1 MYDCIKEK
9 STQAAAEAV
18 RRVTARIWTD
28 REIAAQA
35 AAERAAHEEGA
46 AEPERRR
53 TGWGARS
60 RAMGTRGP
68 VIWTVYETPDRR
80 RRWLLAPPT
89 LEMQTDDPVEVE
101 QARARGD
108 VVVGP
113 DDQIQDVIDKMEAAR
128 SIRAT
133 SPVRQ

>member
-1 MYDCIKEK
+1 MYDCVKEK

-18 RRVTARIWTD
+18 RRVTVRIWTD

-46 AEPERRR
+46 DEVERRR
-53 TGWGARS
+53 AGWGGRS
-60 RAMGTRGP
+60 LAMGTRGP

-89 LEMQTDDPVEVE
+89 LEMQTDDPHEVA
-101 QARARGD
+101 QAQARGD
-108 VVVGP
+108 LVVEA
-113 DDQIQDVIDKMEAAR
+113 DDQINDVIDKMEAAQA
-128 SIRAT
+128 IRAT

>member
-9 STQAAAEAV
+9 STEAAAEAV
-18 RRVTARIWTD
+18 RRVTVQIWTD
-28 REIAAQA
+28 RELAAQA
-35 AAERAAHEEGA
+35 AAERAAHDEGA
-46 AEPERRR
+46 DETECIRA
-53 TGWGARS
+53 GWGGRT
-60 RAMGTRGP
+60 RALDTRGP
-68 VIWTVYETPDRR
+68 VIWTVYETPDRK

-89 LEMQTDDPVEVE
+89 LEMQTDDPYEVE

-113 DDQIQDVIDKMEAAR
+113 DDQIQDVIDTMEAAQ
-128 SIRAT
+128 SIRAA